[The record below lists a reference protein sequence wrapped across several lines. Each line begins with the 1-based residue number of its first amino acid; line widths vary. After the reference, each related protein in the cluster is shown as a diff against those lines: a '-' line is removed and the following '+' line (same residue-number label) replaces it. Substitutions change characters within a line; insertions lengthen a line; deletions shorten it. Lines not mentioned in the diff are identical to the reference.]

1 LPAAGIQG
9 RGVEMRV
16 FHLIRNSVR
25 EDARY
30 KTNLFGGVLALLLL
44 YSLQFIFFDVIGS
57 LVDADEANANR
68 LLIFFMSYALGGLV
82 VSFFSSAITGFF
94 RQLTLGRVDTLL
106 VRPVNLLVLILFRW
120 CQVHYLLVALLLIV
134 FCVVSNRIDFQP
146 FFNSAFN
153 TGLYIIAMMAGV
165 GASITFLLALS
176 AFSFTTQ
183 RDLPVDYIH
192 STVFTFALLP
202 ANFYSKTLLFFLV
215 ATLPMIVFASAAL
228 DALYNGLT
236 PFVLIYVLVVC
247 AAFLLV
253 IKVVYSLFN
262 RFDSIGG

>member
-1 LPAAGIQG
+1 
-9 RGVEMRV
+9 MRII
-16 FHLIRNSVR
+16 HLIRNSMK

-30 KTNLFGGVLALLLL
+30 KTNLIGGVLALLLL

-57 LVDADEANANR
+57 LVDVDTENTNR

-82 VSFFSSAITGFF
+82 VSFFSSAISGFF
-94 RQLTLGRVDTLL
+94 RQLTLGRVDALL

-120 CQVHYLLVALLLIV
+120 CQVHYLLVALLLMTVCIV
-134 FCVVSNRIDFQP
+134 SDKIDFQP
-146 FFNSAFN
+146 FFNSAIN
-153 TGLYIIAMMAGV
+153 TGLYVVALIIGV

-176 AFSFTTQ
+176 SFSFITQ

-192 STVFTFALLP
+192 SSIFTFALLP
-202 ANFYSKTLLFFLV
+202 TNFYSKTLLFLLV
-215 ATLPMIVFASAAL
+215 ATLPMIVFASVAL

-236 PFVLIYVLVVC
+236 PFVLIFVLVVC
-247 AAFLLV
+247 ATFLLV
-253 IKVVYSLFN
+253 IKIVYSLFN